1 MPRTKNA
8 SLRYRIIDS
17 CLTNKQH
24 KYPDLQYIR
33 DRIEEQLMDDI
44 SESML
49 NKDLAEMKRMFNAPI
64 KFDKNKGGY
73 YYSEEIFSLKEFP
86 LTNEEVSA
94 LDYSTALLQNLKGT
108 KLFDQFENA
117 INKIIEGYRVSKIIG
132 KSERQLIQVE
142 EPVKTG
148 GNEWLELLLRAIVSK
163 QTIKVV
169 YARYGG
175 QDKTHILSPYFVK
188 EYHNRW
194 YVVGYSE
201 KAKNI
206 LLMALDRI
214 KSIQSSDISYTSSG
228 DFNPDDF
235 FKYSFGITQIHGA
248 KVEKILLSF
257 TSAQAQYIL
266 AQPIHHSQQVI
277 LENSEEVRIQLE
289 VYITQELIMS
299 ILSYGAQVRV
309 IKPAHF
315 RKRILEI
322 ISNMFSKYK

>member
-33 DRIEEQLMDDI
+33 DRIEEQLMDNI

-175 QDKTHILSPYFVK
+175 QDKTHILSPYLVK

-214 KSIQSSDISYTSSG
+214 KSIQPSDISYTSSG

-248 KVEKILLSF
+248 KAEKILLSF
-257 TSAQAQYIL
+257 TPAQAQYIL
-266 AQPIHHSQQVI
+266 SQPIHHSQQVI

-289 VYITQELIMS
+289 LYITQELIMS

-322 ISNMFSKYK
+322 ISTMFSKYK